1 MTLAD
6 WMQNARERIDRD
18 GLAVGTYG
26 AVQELWQGGL
36 GVLGRHVYNYGTNVY
51 ARDWDVLVV
60 LDTCRP
66 DVLAEIADGYD
77 FLDGYDPNQNVHQSV
92 GSRSAEW
99 TRKTFDPDTVPADE
113 LADTA
118 LVSANPYTRT
128 LPDPEALGYLDELWK
143 YAWDDDYRTV
153 RPETVMDRA
162 VDVSR
167 TRDFDRV
174 VVHFMQPH
182 TPYRS
187 MLDRFPDGRVGFDSE
202 GAAGLTIWEQIRTG
216 RIDTETVWEGYRDNL
231 RWVLDD
237 GVEPLLRNVDAEK
250 VVLTSDHGEGFGEYW
265 YYGHSSTAPL
275 PVLKRVPWAT
285 TTASDTGEYEPQ
297 VEPEDIHVNA
307 DDVTDRLRALGYA

>member
-1 MTLAD
+1 MSLQD
-6 WMQNARERIDRD
+6 WAENARDRFERD
-18 GLAVGTYG
+18 GVTIGVYG
-26 AVQELWQGGL
+26 AAQELWQGGL
-36 GVLGRHVYNYGTNVY
+36 GVLGRYVYNYGMHVFE
-51 ARDWDVLVV
+51 RDWDVLLV

-66 DVLAEIADGYD
+66 DVLGEVSDNYE
-77 FLDGYDPNQNVHQSV
+77 FLDGYDPDAGVHQSV

-99 TRKTFDPDTVPADE
+99 TRKTFDPDSTHADE
-113 LADTA
+113 LAETA

-128 LPDPEALGYLDELWK
+128 LPDPDALGYLDEIWK
-143 YAWDDDYRTV
+143 YAWDDDHRTV
-153 RPETVMDRA
+153 RPEIVMDRA

-167 TRDFDRV
+167 THDFDRM

-187 MLDRFPDGRVGFDSE
+187 MLDLFPDGRVGFDSE

-231 RWVLDD
+231 RWVLDE
-237 GVEPLLRNVDAEK
+237 GVEPLLRNVDANT

-275 PVLKRVPWAT
+275 PILKRVPWAI
-285 TTASDTGEYEPQ
+285 TTASDMGEYEPR
-297 VEPEDIHVNA
+297 VEPEDTRLNTDEVK
-307 DDVTDRLRALGYA
+307 DRLQALGYA